1 MFLFRYGFP
10 ELILKESL
18 FKYRYELSL
27 ALLVLAMLAVMEAR
41 HPYFFLQD
49 DNRTYHLPYYVH
61 NLKALLGG
69 ELPLFN
75 FNQYMGTPVSF
86 LSAPFYPVNYMAMLL
101 SRLFLGHYFGVMEFV
116 AAIHLVIAGVGFYR
130 FCRGF
135 GLEELSC
142 FFGAIAWAFSP
153 FVITIGNSWI
163 HTLGYAA
170 YLPWILCFS
179 IRQIDGFKVRDF
191 SLLLLFRLLA
201 LLLGFPQSVLYI
213 ATFDVILVA
222 ILFVVRSKKCSAKE
236 FIFSYLGNYLLLLI
250 ISLPVLLQLF
260 REASLSFGRKNVL
273 SWGEYA
279 LYSYRINDWL
289 NGLLVPFVD
298 SGRHLFGELNFVSH
312 IGYLS
317 LILALLAVF
326 SFKNSRFR
334 REIVIFALLSLVSF
348 LWSADILLTKMFYI
362 IPFFNKLRYPFKLQF
377 FTGFFLVTLSVFGFN
392 ILSEWLREKLRGGAL
407 IILCSLMLLHVL
419 NFITLYTL
427 LPQRMLSNHLDAPPF
442 AEPLKERL
450 IEGRIVSA
458 GPDVVWDGERVVPG
472 NTVPTLGYNF
482 AMLWG
487 LQHFGGYEALLSE
500 KHFNTA
506 MGLVNNSIFNVAPD
520 TALNFTSDVPLD
532 YLRKWGVKWY
542 VVGSQIPLAGT
553 EGLELVQSDRYRSV
567 LYDPYGKPLVYW
579 AEEAKADVPEFS
591 FRSNSVEIATQR
603 GSEGVLVVNVLY
615 DPLFRGYLDGK
626 EIPVTE
632 TQEGQMSVAMPSGRH
647 TVSLTYVDSGFRKGL
662 LVSFAVLLSA
672 AVLFGATRFRSL
684 NRESQPPA
692 S

>member
-1 MFLFRYGFP
+1 MR
-10 ELILKESL
+10 ESL

-75 FNQYMGTPVSF
+75 FNQYLGTPVSF
-86 LSAPFYPVNYMAMLL
+86 LSAPFYPINYIAMLL
-101 SRLFLGHYFGVMEFV
+101 SRLFLGHYFGVMESV
-116 AAIHLVIAGVGFYR
+116 AAIHLVIAGIGFYR
-130 FCRGF
+130 FSKEF
-135 GLEELSC
+135 GLAELSC

-179 IRQIDGFKVRDF
+179 IRQINGFKIRDF
-191 SLLLLFRLLA
+191 LLLLLFRLLA

-213 ATFDVILVA
+213 ATFDVMLVA
-222 ILFVVRSKKCSAKE
+222 ILFVVRSKKCSTKE
-236 FIFSYLGNYLLLLI
+236 FVSSYLCNYLLLLI

-260 REASLSFGRKNVL
+260 REASLSFSRKSVL

-279 LYSYRINDWL
+279 LYSYRIIDWL
-289 NGLLVPFVD
+289 NGLLVPFAD

-317 LILALLAVF
+317 LILALLAVC
-326 SFKNSRFR
+326 SLKNSRFR
-334 REIVIFALLSLVSF
+334 REIVIFALLALFSF
-348 LWSADILLTKMFYI
+348 LWSEDILVTKIFYI

-377 FTGFFLVTLSVFGFN
+377 FTGFFLVTISVFGFN
-392 ILSEWLREKLRGGAL
+392 LLSEWLKEKLRGGAF

-419 NFITLYTL
+419 NFIALYTL
-427 LPQRMLSNHLDAPPF
+427 LPQRMLSNHLDVPPF
-442 AEPLKERL
+442 TEPLKERFSD
-450 IEGRIVSA
+450 GRIVSA

-500 KHFNTA
+500 RNFNA
-506 MGLVNNSIFNVAPD
+506 SMGLVNNSIFNVAPD
-520 TALNFTSDVPLD
+520 TALNFTSDVPLE
-532 YLRKWGVKWY
+532 YLRRWGVRWY

-553 EGLELVQSDRYRSV
+553 DGLELVQSDRYRKV
-567 LYDPYGKPLVYW
+567 LYDPSGKPLVYW
-579 AEEAKADVPEFS
+579 AEEVNADAPEFF
-591 FRSNSVEIATQR
+591 FRSNSVEITTQR
-603 GSEGVLVVNVLY
+603 GSEGLLVVSVLY
-615 DPLFRGYLDGK
+615 NPLFRGYLDGK

-632 TQEGQMSVAMPSGRH
+632 TQEGQMSLAIPSGRH
-647 TVSLTYVDSGFRKGL
+647 TVSVTYVDSGFRKGL
-662 LVSFAVLLSA
+662 LVSCAFLLSA
-672 AVLFGATRFRSL
+672 AVLFGTTRFKPQ
-684 NRESQPPA
+684 NRYRQPPA